1 MEIMFKFEKNI
12 NTMIATKSPR
22 KVLPRIPAKKIPS
35 ALIYEII
42 DGKPIYYKGYEEVVN
57 GTKTMEEIMGSSNL
71 QSTIIEYLLMVLFKS
86 IDLTKYRVL
95 TNETGLHLSK
105 KNNLSGDIVIYD
117 KGILPVKS
125 ADKHY
130 ISIPPKIQIEVDI
143 DAHLGGF
150 GTPDDYIY
158 TKTDKLL
165 QFGVERVIWLMSDSK
180 KILVATKDENWEII
194 NWNKEV
200 EILNGISFNIGK
212 YLKDEGSPFA

>member
-1 MEIMFKFEKNI
+1 M
-12 NTMIATKSPR
+12 
-22 KVLPRIPAKKIPS
+22 VLPRISAKKIPAS
-35 ALIYEII
+35 LIYEII

-57 GTKTMEEIMGSSNL
+57 GTKTIEEVIGSSNL

-117 KGILPVKS
+117 KSVLPVRS

-130 ISIPPKIQIEVDI
+130 ISVPPKIQIEVDI
-143 DAHLGGF
+143 DAYLGAF
-150 GTPDDYIY
+150 GTPDGYIY

-165 QFGVERVIWLMSDSK
+165 QFGVEKVIWLTSESRK
-180 KILVATKDENWEII
+180 VLVATKDENWSII
-194 NWNKEV
+194 DWNKDI
-200 EILNGISFNIGK
+200 EIVNGISFNIGK
-212 YLKDEGSPFA
+212 YLKDEESPFA

>member
-1 MEIMFKFEKNI
+1 M
-12 NTMIATKSPR
+12 
-22 KVLPRIPAKKIPS
+22 VLPRIPAKKIPA

-57 GTKTMEEIMGSSNL
+57 GTKTIEEVIGSSNL

-117 KGILPVKS
+117 KSVLPVRS

-130 ISIPPKIQIEVDI
+130 ISVPPKIQIEVDI
-143 DAHLGGF
+143 DAHLGAF
-150 GTPDDYIY
+150 GTPDGYIY

-165 QFGVERVIWLMSDSK
+165 QFGVEKVIWLTSESRK
-180 KILVATKDENWEII
+180 VLVATKDENWSII
-194 NWNKEV
+194 DWNKDI
-200 EILNGISFNIGK
+200 EIVNGISFNIGK
-212 YLKDEGSPFA
+212 YLKDEESPFA

>member
-1 MEIMFKFEKNI
+1 M
-12 NTMIATKSPR
+12 
-22 KVLPRIPAKKIPS
+22 VLPRISAKKIPAS
-35 ALIYEII
+35 LIYEII

-57 GTKTMEEIMGSSNL
+57 GTKTIEEVIGSSNL

-117 KGILPVKS
+117 KSVLPVRS

-130 ISIPPKIQIEVDI
+130 ISVPPKIQIEVDI
-143 DAHLGGF
+143 DAHLGAF
-150 GTPDDYIY
+150 GTPDGYIY

-165 QFGVERVIWLMSDSK
+165 QFGVEKVIWLTSESRK
-180 KILVATKDENWEII
+180 VLVATKDENWSII
-194 NWNKEV
+194 DWNKDI
-200 EILNGISFNIGK
+200 EIANGISFNIGK
-212 YLKDEGSPFA
+212 YLKDEESPFA

>member
-1 MEIMFKFEKNI
+1 M
-12 NTMIATKSPR
+12 
-22 KVLPRIPAKKIPS
+22 VLPRIPAKKIPA

-57 GTKTMEEIMGSSNL
+57 GTKTIEEVIGSSNL

-117 KGILPVKS
+117 KSVLPVRS

-130 ISIPPKIQIEVDI
+130 ISVPPKIQIEVDI
-143 DAHLGGF
+143 DAYLGAF
-150 GTPDDYIY
+150 GTPDGYIY

-165 QFGVERVIWLMSDSK
+165 QFGVEKVIWLTSESRK
-180 KILVATKDENWEII
+180 VLVATKDENWSII
-194 NWNKEV
+194 DWNKDI
-200 EILNGISFNIGK
+200 EIVNGISFNIGK
-212 YLKDEGSPFA
+212 YLKDEESPFA

>member
-1 MEIMFKFEKNI
+1 
-12 NTMIATKSPR
+12 MIATKSPR
-22 KVLPRIPAKKIPS
+22 TVLHRIPAKKIPAS
-35 ALIYEII
+35 LIYEII

-57 GTKTMEEIMGSSNL
+57 GTKTIEEVMGSSNL

-117 KGILPVKS
+117 KSVLPVKS

-130 ISIPPKIQIEVDI
+130 ISVPPKIQIEVDI
-143 DAHLGGF
+143 DAHLGAF
-150 GTPDDYIY
+150 STPDGYIY

-165 QFGVERVIWLMSDSK
+165 QFGVEKVIWLMSESK
-180 KILVATKDENWEII
+180 KVLVATKDENWSII
-194 NWNKEV
+194 DWNKD
-200 EILNGISFNIGK
+200 IAIANGISFNIGK
-212 YLKDEGSPFA
+212 YLKDEESPFA

>member
-1 MEIMFKFEKNI
+1 M
-12 NTMIATKSPR
+12 
-22 KVLPRIPAKKIPS
+22 VLPRISAKKIPAS
-35 ALIYEII
+35 LIYEII

-57 GTKTMEEIMGSSNL
+57 GTKTIEEVIGSSNL

-117 KGILPVKS
+117 KSVLPVRS

-130 ISIPPKIQIEVDI
+130 ISVPPKIQIEVDI
-143 DAHLGGF
+143 DAHLGAF
-150 GTPDDYIY
+150 GTPDGYIY

-165 QFGVERVIWLMSDSK
+165 QFGVEKVIWLTSESRK
-180 KILVATKDENWEII
+180 VLVATKDENWSII
-194 NWNKEV
+194 DWNKDI
-200 EILNGISFNIGK
+200 EIVNGISFNIGK
-212 YLKDEGSPFA
+212 YLKDEESSFA

>member
-1 MEIMFKFEKNI
+1 M
-12 NTMIATKSPR
+12 
-22 KVLPRIPAKKIPS
+22 VLPRIPAKKIPA

-57 GTKTMEEIMGSSNL
+57 GTKTIEEVIGSSNL

-117 KGILPVKS
+117 KSVLPVKS

-130 ISIPPKIQIEVDI
+130 ISVPPKIQIEVDI
-143 DAHLGGF
+143 DAHLGTF
-150 GTPDDYIY
+150 GTPDGYIY

-165 QFGVERVIWLMSDSK
+165 QFGVEKVIWLTSESRK
-180 KILVATKDENWEII
+180 VLVATKDENWSII
-194 NWNKEV
+194 DWNKDI
-200 EILNGISFNIGK
+200 EIVNGISFNIGK
-212 YLKDEGSPFA
+212 YLKDEESPFA

>member
-1 MEIMFKFEKNI
+1 
-12 NTMIATKSPR
+12 MIATKSPR
-22 KVLPRIPAKKIPS
+22 TVLPRIPAKKIPVS
-35 ALIYEII
+35 LIYEII

-57 GTKTMEEIMGSSNL
+57 GTKTIEEVMGSSNL

-117 KGILPVKS
+117 KSVLPVKS

-130 ISIPPKIQIEVDI
+130 ISVPPKIQIEVDI
-143 DAHLGGF
+143 DAHLGAF
-150 GTPDDYIY
+150 GTPDGYIY

-165 QFGVERVIWLMSDSK
+165 QFGVEKVIWLMSESK
-180 KILVATKDENWEII
+180 KVLVATKDENWSII
-194 NWNKEV
+194 DWNKD
-200 EILNGISFNIGK
+200 IAIANGISFNIGK
-212 YLKDEGSPFA
+212 YLKDEESPFA